1 MICQV
6 DYEDKT
12 PLHFAAANGNGDVVK
27 LLVDNKADV
36 SLQVSYRVAA
46 HPIKIANFLCIWN
59 LNGYCVDYKALIKR
73 CHDLHYI
80 Y

>member
-1 MICQV
+1 MLNHSPFRIIIFKFIFLICQV

-36 SLQVSYRVAA
+36 SLQVSYRVVSLPAKKNELYVYA
-46 HPIKIANFLCIWN
+46 F
-59 LNGYCVDYKALIKR
+59 
-73 CHDLHYI
+73 
-80 Y
+80 